1 MGKLTREEIEMCEI
15 AVGIVI
21 DRLDLTPENKA
32 KWEALF
38 DRLEV
43 LQRETCLTPLALD
56 AAMPPSA
63 EHLSSSESVSAVE
76 SDTQPRK

>member
-1 MGKLTREEIEMCEI
+1 MEKLTREEIEMCEI

-21 DRLDLTPENKA
+21 DRLDLTSENKA

-43 LQRETCLTPLALD
+43 LQRETCLTPLAPD
-56 AAMPPSA
+56 AANESA
-63 EHLSSSESVSAVE
+63 KFDMCIHGFVRAWCAACSS
-76 SDTQPRK
+76 RR